1 MSGQFLGDWCDF
13 SALFSL
19 GLAIALNHV
28 VIWPGEKIML
38 NTLTL
43 KALVLGALL
52 ASEFAPF
59 RAFANTPMEQVQET
73 VGQVVNVVGR
83 SADTDEQRK
92 ASLRETL
99 MPRFDWYEMARQTLG
114 KNWNIAAGR
123 ENEFVAAFAEFLGNA
138 YVGTIGSYKGEKIL
152 FLQERID
159 HDQAQVKTKILP
171 SKGDSTSVDY
181 RLHRVQ
187 DEWKIYDVL
196 IEDISLVVN
205 YRSQFNRILA
215 KGSID
220 DLLAQLREKNLT
232 GRK

>member
-1 MSGQFLGDWCDF
+1 ML
-13 SALFSL
+13 
-19 GLAIALNHV
+19 
-28 VIWPGEKIML
+28 KML
-38 NTLTL
+38 N
-43 KALVLGALL
+43 ALVVGALL
-52 ASEFAPF
+52 ASAITPS
-59 RAFANTPMEQVQET
+59 RAFANTPMEQIQET

-83 SADTDEQRK
+83 SADSEEERK

-99 MPRFDWYEMARQTLG
+99 MSRFDWYEMARQTLG
-114 KNWNIAAGR
+114 KNWSVAAGR
-123 ENEFVAAFAEFLGNA
+123 ENEFVAAFSEFLGNA

-152 FLQERID
+152 FIQERID

-171 SKGDSTSVDY
+171 PQGDSTSVDY

-187 DEWKIYDVL
+187 DEWKIYDVV

-220 DLLAQLREKNLT
+220 DLLAHLREKKL
-232 GRK
+232 GSRK